1 MTTEEKSIEI
11 PDELDPYPVLIAA
24 EVCVANGEFEQAEKG
39 LQKAL
44 ARVRKLKSASNG
56 GMP

>member
-1 MTTEEKSIEI
+1 MSTEDNSVEI
-11 PDELDPYPVLIAA
+11 PSELDPYPVLIAA

-44 ARVRKLKSASNG
+44 ARVRKLKSGSNG